1 MIQSYLNR
9 RTAKDLFSLLGESST
24 GPILAGRGDR
34 EENKKKKQ
42 KIESKKEDK
51 CSHQI

>member
-34 EENKKKKQ
+34 EENKKKK
-42 KIESKKEDK
+42 KIESKKENK